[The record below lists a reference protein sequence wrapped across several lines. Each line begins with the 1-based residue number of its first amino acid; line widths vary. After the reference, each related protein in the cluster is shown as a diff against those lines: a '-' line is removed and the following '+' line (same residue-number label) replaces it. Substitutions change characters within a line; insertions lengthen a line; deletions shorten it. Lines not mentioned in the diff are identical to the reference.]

1 MRGSLFYS
9 ETSLVQITKTVS
21 RKEYD
26 MGIGLSAGLYRQIS
40 QTALWGL
47 PFTGWS

>member
-1 MRGSLFYS
+1 MKGHQFSNRQFLENKGC
-9 ETSLVQITKTVS
+9 
-21 RKEYD
+21 
-26 MGIGLSAGLYRQIS
+26 GLSIGTDWQTY